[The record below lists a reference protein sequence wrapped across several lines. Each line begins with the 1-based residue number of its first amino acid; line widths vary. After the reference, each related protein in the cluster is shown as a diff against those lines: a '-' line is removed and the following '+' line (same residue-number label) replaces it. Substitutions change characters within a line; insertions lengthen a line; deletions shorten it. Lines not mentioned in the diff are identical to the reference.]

1 MLSASPQSHPLNWTV
16 YSYSLLLK
24 TYVEY
29 ENSRTKERAVL
40 QLQVLV
46 DQLSNETTPLLSH
59 KEENKKSAPVWERMM
74 VRFSLCAAL
83 TSSTSIPPDSRPSGR

>member
-1 MLSASPQSHPLNWTV
+1 MIGNDGNHSLSHKQAHPSNWTV

-24 TYVEY
+24 SYVDY
-29 ENSRTKERAVL
+29 ENSRTKERAIL

-59 KEENKKSAPVWERMM
+59 KEENEKNAPVWERMM
-74 VRFSLCAAL
+74 VC
-83 TSSTSIPPDSRPSGR
+83 